1 MRTQRMLRI
10 VTFVVMCV
18 SLTGP
23 PVVAQQQDAGLD
35 FANSLSRAFQRVA
48 MQLEP
53 SVVHIT
59 SMRRI
64 WMRRSLFDP
73 GRQEIA
79 PTGLGSGV
87 IVSKDGYILTNN
99 HVVAGAEKLVV
110 RLYDGTQYDAEIVDR
125 DPVTD
130 LAVLSIDAKGLTPAT
145 FGNSDNLEVGQW
157 VVAVGSPFGFA
168 NTVTAGIVSAIGRTG
183 LDVSNQTFKEYQEY
197 IQTDAAINPGNSGG
211 PLVNLKGEVVG
222 INTAIASRSGG
233 SVGIGFATPSAVA
246 QVVLGDILAGRGVDH
261 GARGAW
267 LGVEMEPLD
276 QDNTVKV
283 GTRGK
288 PGGVRVVRVV
298 EDSPADQAGLRVG
311 DIITRFRDRPAIRLT
326 TLRNMI
332 VLTPPGTTTPIEIVR
347 DGTRRKLRVRLED
360 REEAELAMMGAKKL
374 PWLGM
379 TVAPL
384 KGDLAELVA
393 DKDAKGLLVLEVEHG
408 SAADASGFEPKDLIV
423 SITVD
428 GDQTILMTSVD
439 RLEQVLKSVNLRRQS
454 VRINAIRNGLK
465 GYIML
470 GAR

>member
-1 MRTQRMLRI
+1 
-10 VTFVVMCV
+10 VTFVVMVMCV
-18 SLTGP
+18 SLAGP
-23 PVVAQQQDAGLD
+23 SAVAQQQDAGLD

-110 RLYDGTQYDAEIVDR
+110 RLYDGTQYDAEIIDR

-130 LAVLSIDAKGLTPAT
+130 LAVLSIDAEGLTPAT
-145 FGNSDNLEVGQW
+145 FGNSDDLEVGQW

-246 QVVLGDILAGRGVDH
+246 QLVLDDILAGRGVDH
-261 GARGAW
+261 GSRGAW

-276 QDNTVKV
+276 QDTAEQL
-283 GTRGK
+283 GLGDGERR
-288 PGGVRVVRVV
+288 GGVRVVRVV
-298 EDSPADQAGLRVG
+298 EDSPAARAGLHVG
-311 DIITRFRDRPAIRLT
+311 DIITRFRDRPTLRLT

-379 TVAPL
+379 TLAPL
-384 KGDLAELVA
+384 EGDLAKLVA
-393 DKDAKGLLVLEVEHG
+393 DKDAKGLLVLEVQHG

-423 SITVD
+423 SITID
-428 GDQTILMTSVD
+428 GDQTIPMTSVD

-454 VRINAIRNGLK
+454 VRVNAIRNGLK